1 MATPDMDHKSTEI
14 EWSIMP
20 SYRIADN
27 DGRMVCAMTG
37 FAQRKGEVIYEGS
50 FIDEFIGY
58 FAIGQDSA
66 EQLARLIGW
75 VDPGTIDDTVAQA
88 AEAVQAVADLQA
100 TIIAQEEI
108 IAAYAVIFDYDEEG
122 LVSADDVPRPEAEA
136 SR

>member
-88 AEAVQAVADLQA
+88 AEAVQAVMELQKQLA
-100 TIIAQEEI
+100 SRDEV
-108 IAAYAVIFDYDEEG
+108 IAAYEVILGGDDDET
-122 LVSADDVPRPEAEA
+122 
-136 SR
+136 